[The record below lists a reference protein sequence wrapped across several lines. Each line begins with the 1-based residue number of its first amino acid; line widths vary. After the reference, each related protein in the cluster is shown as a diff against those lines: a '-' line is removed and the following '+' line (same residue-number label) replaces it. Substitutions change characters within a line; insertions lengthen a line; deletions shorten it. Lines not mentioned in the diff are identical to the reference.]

1 MKRAGAR
8 ADLVNDG
15 SLDIRGVTVRFGG
28 LTALDDVSLTAAPR
42 KITGIIGPNGAGK
55 TTLLNTACGFVRPE
69 SGTVSFDG
77 RPLTGLKAHRLAG
90 LGIARTLQGVG
101 LFRGLSV
108 VENVMVGATPA
119 ARAGVWTALFG
130 LPRSD
135 RDERRLR
142 ERAMQALA
150 EVGAADLAD
159 RMPDTLAYGLRKRVA
174 LARALAGRPRLLL
187 LDEPASGFPENELPE
202 LGELIKKMAA
212 EAGVVVIE
220 HRMDLVMSVC
230 DTIFVLD
237 FGKLIAVGTPAEIQA
252 DPAVTAAYL
261 GAGAG
266 PAAGADAA
274 GSQAPEVPG
283 PTMPDAAALAIEDVV
298 AGYGGVPVLNGVSVA
313 ARPGTITA
321 VLGANGAGK
330 TTLLRT
336 ISGLVR
342 PRQGRILVDGTNLA
356 RRHPEDIARA
366 GVAHVP
372 EGQGVITE
380 LTVEENLRL
389 GALSRRGG
397 AVRSAALADA
407 YRRFP
412 LLAERRKRQA
422 GLLSGGERQVLVI
435 ARALMS
441 APRVLLLDEPS
452 LGLAPRMVA
461 QVMDL
466 VRKLR
471 DEAGLTVLLVEQNAR
486 SALAIA
492 DCGMVLNLGKVVADD
507 DAATLAADVALRR
520 HYLGF

>member
-77 RPLTGLKAHRLAG
+77 RPLAGLKAHRLAG

-261 GAGAG
+261 GA
-266 PAAGADAA
+266 AARGTAQRRPPR
-274 GSQAPEVPG
+274 SPE

-397 AVRSAALADA
+397 SVRSAALADA